1 MNPPPVPDDSSKE
14 TSVAAVDA
22 PTETLPQPVSPPSD
36 PPDGGLLA
44 WMQVAG
50 CFALYFNHL
59 GLLNSFGVFQTYY
72 ETHLKDSSPSAISWI
87 GSVQVFCLMSISVF
101 VGPLYDAGHCK
112 ALLLTGTFLVT
123 FGFMMTSICEAYWQI
138 LLAQGICMGLGT
150 CCLQIPSIA
159 VVPKYFVKRRARA
172 MALAT
177 VGSSLGAT
185 IYPLMFQN
193 LQPRIGFGW
202 TVRIMGFI
210 CFALCSFAIVVIRPR
225 QAAGS
230 PPKKRLS
237 PRKFIDSTALKEPTY
252 IIYTVAIFFS
262 NVAYFEPIFYLQ
274 SYALEHGM
282 RNQNLANYLLSILNA
297 SSIPGRIVPSTSST
311 SSSSTTAAATAATA
325 TVPPPSPPPPN
336 VNVATTVLTVLTD
349 DTPADPAAATE
360 PPSPLTISPPN
371 PPSPSSLP
379 IIATVATAPPSPVFS
394 PTATTCSPTA
404 TVSPSASVVN
414 TMPAEPPGRVAVPP
428 SASVVVNAVDAAVPL
443 PAAESLG
450 GEGSTMTARPYD
462 PQSAPSPL
470 ESVMGERTTTV
481 AGPRERVMGGGAF
494 AVVVVVVSGS
504 VASLIGRLVV
514 AGGRVGDAAGETG
527 EVGEVVVVVVGL
539 GRGRLRVVGGGMSAS
554 PLSSSTSSSSSSSST
569 YETEEAV
576 K

>member
-1 MNPPPVPDDSSKE
+1 MADRSR
-14 TSVAAVDA
+14 
-22 PTETLPQPVSPPSD
+22 
-36 PPDGGLLA
+36 
-44 WMQVAG
+44 
-50 CFALYFNHL
+50 

-72 ETHLKDSSPSAISWI
+72 ETHLRDSSPSAISWI

-297 SSIPGRIVPSTSST
+297 SSIPGRIVPSFVADWIGSLRCYIMISALSGASILYWISVTN
-311 SSSSTTAAATAATA
+311 TAG
-325 TVPPPSPPPPN
+325 
-336 VNVATTVLTVLTD
+336 NVAFSVLYGFFSGGVVSLAPVVLTHITPDLGLLGTRLGMVSVLKG
-349 DTPADPAAATE
+349 
-360 PPSPLTISPPN
+360 I
-371 PPSPSSLP
+371 
-379 IIATVATAPPSPVFS
+379 
-394 PTATTCSPTA
+394 
-404 TVSPSASVVN
+404 
-414 TMPAEPPGRVAVPP
+414 G
-428 SASVVVNAVDAAVPL
+428 
-443 PAAESLG
+443 
-450 GEGSTMTARPYD
+450 
-462 PQSAPSPL
+462 
-470 ESVMGERTTTV
+470 
-481 AGPRERVMGGGAF
+481 
-494 AVVVVVVSGS
+494 
-504 VASLIGRLVV
+504 SLIGPPISGALLKATGNYLGLQLF
-514 AGGRVGDAAGETG
+514 AG
-527 EVGEVVVVVVGL
+527 
-539 GRGRLRVVGGGMSAS
+539 
-554 PLSSSTSSSSSSSST
+554 LSLIVTAFFSIVL
-569 YETEEAV
+569 YYIIHR
-576 K
+576 

>member
-22 PTETLPQPVSPPSD
+22 PTEALPQAVSPPLD

-72 ETHLKDSSPSAISWI
+72 ENHLNDASPSAISWI

-159 VVPKYFVKRRARA
+159 VVPRYFVKRRARA

-225 QAAGS
+225 QADANA
-230 PPKKRLS
+230 PKKRLS

-252 IIYTVAIFFS
+252 IIYTIAIFFS

-282 RNQNLANYLLSILNA
+282 RNQNLASYLLSILNA
-297 SSIPGRIVPSTSST
+297 SSIPGRIVPSFVADWIGSLRCYIMISALSGASILYWISVTN
-311 SSSSTTAAATAATA
+311 TAG
-325 TVPPPSPPPPN
+325 
-336 VNVATTVLTVLTD
+336 NVAFSVLYGFFSGGVVSLAPVVLTHITPDLGLLGTRLGMVSVLKG
-349 DTPADPAAATE
+349 
-360 PPSPLTISPPN
+360 I
-371 PPSPSSLP
+371 
-379 IIATVATAPPSPVFS
+379 
-394 PTATTCSPTA
+394 
-404 TVSPSASVVN
+404 
-414 TMPAEPPGRVAVPP
+414 G
-428 SASVVVNAVDAAVPL
+428 
-443 PAAESLG
+443 
-450 GEGSTMTARPYD
+450 
-462 PQSAPSPL
+462 
-470 ESVMGERTTTV
+470 
-481 AGPRERVMGGGAF
+481 
-494 AVVVVVVSGS
+494 
-504 VASLIGRLVV
+504 SLIGPPISGALLN
-514 AGGRVGDAAGETG
+514 ATG
-527 EVGEVVVVVVGL
+527 NYVGL
-539 GRGRLRVVGGGMSAS
+539 QLFAG
-554 PLSSSTSSSSSSSST
+554 LSLIVTAFFSIVL
-569 YETEEAV
+569 YYIIHR
-576 K
+576 